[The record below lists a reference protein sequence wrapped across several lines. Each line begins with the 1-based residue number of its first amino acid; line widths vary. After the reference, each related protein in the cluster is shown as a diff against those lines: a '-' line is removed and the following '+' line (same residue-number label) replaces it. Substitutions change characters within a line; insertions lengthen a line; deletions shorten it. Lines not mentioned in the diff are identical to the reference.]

1 MKAGKPYS
9 RAEVGASGPA
19 GGRGLRLRAYNSFLR
34 QSSLSRRRSRKLPK
48 FRLREVTKKL
58 DKPFDQSYN
67 TKWSRY
73 KEDAMELDVSKGFLK
88 PAEAFPFEAEVVLPP
103 QEVNGETVSFDPV
116 ALQGTYTV
124 YDCTV
129 KLEGELETVAHAR
142 CALCMQPADF
152 PVHVKFSEDFRKDA
166 DEMEDE
172 FFRFEGKKVP
182 LDHMTLTLVVLELPM
197 RFECREGCPGSEE
210 LQAWNENNPVSSND
224 AGASTQHPF
233 EALRSLLEPRE

>member
-1 MKAGKPYS
+1 
-9 RAEVGASGPA
+9 
-19 GGRGLRLRAYNSFLR
+19 
-34 QSSLSRRRSRKLPK
+34 
-48 FRLREVTKKL
+48 
-58 DKPFDQSYN
+58 
-67 TKWSRY
+67 
-73 KEDAMELDVSKGFLK
+73 MELDVSKGFLK
-88 PAEAFPFEAEVVLPP
+88 PDEAFPFEAEVVLPP

-124 YDCTV
+124 YDGTV
-129 KLEGELETVAHAR
+129 KLEGELETAAHAR

-166 DEMEDE
+166 DEMEE
-172 FFRFEGKKVP
+172 ESFRFEGKKVP
-182 LDHMTLTLVVLELPM
+182 LDHITLTLVVLELPM

-210 LQAWNENNPVSSND
+210 LKAWNENNPVSSND